1 MNDTAGNER
10 LGQVQSLVRAFGIL
24 DELCK
29 AEGISLRELAAKV
42 DLPRSTVH
50 RLLTTLESLEY
61 ASFDR
66 SEGLWYV
73 GRSAFKVGAAF
84 AKTSDL
90 GRLGRN
96 IMNSL
101 VIEVQHS
108 ANLSIVE
115 NSDMLFVKQI
125 EAKGSWLTAARPG
138 VRLPMYSTASGK
150 AILACYSE
158 AELDLYLADRSLHR
172 RTEQTITDP
181 EALRDELQKIREC
194 GFAVDDEEET
204 QGQRCVAAAVID
216 PAGRSK
222 GALSI
227 SDSSVRLRR
236 GRLREIGPSLVSAA
250 RRIGTRVAHSF

>member
-1 MNDTAGNER
+1 MSKSAGKER

-29 AEGISLRELAAKV
+29 ADGIALIDVAERVE
-42 DLPRSTVH
+42 LPRSTAH

-66 SEGLWYV
+66 SRGLWFV

-84 AKTSDL
+84 AKTSDF

-101 VIEVQHS
+101 VLDVQHS
-108 ANLSIVE
+108 ANLSISE
-115 NSDMLFVKQI
+115 NHHVLYVNQI
-125 EAKGSWLTAARPG
+125 EAKGAWLTAARPG

-158 AELDLYLADRSLHR
+158 SELDAYLAER
-172 RTEQTITDP
+172 RLVGRTGRTITDP
-181 EALRDELQKIREC
+181 MALRDELHKVREC
-194 GFAVDDEEET
+194 GFAVDDEE
-204 QGQRCVAAAVID
+204 QSNGQRCVAAAVVD
-216 PAGRSK
+216 PAGTSR

-227 SDSSVRLRR
+227 SDSAARLHRD
-236 GRLREIGPSLVSAA
+236 RLSELGPSLVAAA
-250 RRIGTRVAHSF
+250 RRIGNDARAA